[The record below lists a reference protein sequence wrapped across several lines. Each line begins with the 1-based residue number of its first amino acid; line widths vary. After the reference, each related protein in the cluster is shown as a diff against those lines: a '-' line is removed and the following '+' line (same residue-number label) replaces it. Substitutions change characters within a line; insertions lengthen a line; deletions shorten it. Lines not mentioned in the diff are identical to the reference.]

1 MAITPVTAPLP
12 AENADPWITART
24 LLDNQLKAT
33 ANAAAALA
41 DANQAALATKADG
54 SALTAGLATKI
65 DASQRG
71 ANNGVA
77 TLDAQ
82 GKLLTGQLPALAVTE
97 YLQSSANQAAM
108 LAKVGQQGDWT
119 IRTDL
124 GTVWIIT
131 GADPTQLSSWTQ
143 LGYPSAP
150 VTTVNGFAG
159 IVVLTA
165 ADVGALSLTEFADY
179 VASSLAAFEALETVV
194 ASKAAEADLTALQ
207 TTVTTLQGTVS
218 TVAGDANNAFQ
229 TAQDAAADAAAAQAD
244 ATQAL
249 AGMVVDGVIDH
260 DETPPSPGIYLRR
273 PAAVFEG
280 PFDALAA
287 PYRAHSLRRLLSAY
301 TGPLI
306 KVRRSSD
313 STTQEIGYNADG
325 TLNTTALLAFVGAGD
340 GFIETFYDQAPNA
353 RHLSQATAANQPRIV
368 AAGVLDAV
376 NGKPAMVFDGVS
388 DLLLSPVAGLF
399 AAAAATVA
407 AVLKSNS
414 NAVANATVFAESRT
428 ANNNGFWRAIRGS
441 SANWNVQATDD
452 AGVALWASTATGS
465 NLFDLAQHQ
474 AIYIESAGL
483 INTWKDGIAAHAAI
497 AATRAGATTPIQTT
511 LGAHSGSSVS
521 SFYNGTIQEV
531 VAWSS
536 ALTGSRTQIEDIQ
549 SAFWG
554 TP

>member
-12 AENADPWITART
+12 AENLDPWIAART
-24 LLDNQLKAT
+24 LLDGQLKTT
-33 ANAAAALA
+33 ANAAAAGV
-41 DANQAALATKADG
+41 DALEVAKGAAN
-54 SALTAGLATKI
+54 GLATLGS
-65 DASQRG
+65 D
-71 ANNGVA
+71 
-77 TLDAQ
+77 
-82 GKLLTGQLPALAVTE
+82 GKLLEGQLPAIAITD
-97 YLQSSANQAAM
+97 YLGASANQAAM
-108 LAKVGQQGDWT
+108 LAKTGQKGDWT
-119 IRTDL
+119 IREDL
-124 GTVWIIT
+124 GTVWLVT
-131 GADPTQLSSWTQ
+131 GATPTQLASWTQ
-143 LGYPSAP
+143 LGYPTIP
-150 VTTVNGFAG
+150 VTSVNGQSGA
-159 IVVLTA
+159 VVISPASIGAATA
-165 ADVGALSLTEFADY
+165 ADLDNVFAIATQAQADATLAL
-179 VASSLAAFEALETVV
+179 
-194 ASKAAEADLTALQ
+194 
-207 TTVTTLQGTVS
+207 
-218 TVAGDANNAFQ
+218 AN
-229 TAQDAAADAAAAQAD
+229 AAAAQAD

-249 AGMVVDGVIDH
+249 AGMVVDGVIDY